1 MTTKE
6 FFNTFASSLRKGL
19 HTGGF
24 VEFCAP
30 VSTTGVPMQSSFQF
44 FRSKFLSGH
53 SVLDFGCGYG
63 TLAVN
68 FPDDIEY
75 TGIDF
80 SEEMLS
86 FAPEKSLNVN
96 FVCQDFHDLPFEDK
110 SFDVVVANE
119 SLFYGDVAE
128 AHSEIHRVL
137 KDGGK
142 FYSKMPLYRESSSF
156 DSFNKDLQAV
166 IDRVSGLNKGCFGFQ
181 KYNTYAEELS
191 KLFAFEHE
199 IGVEVRDTI
208 ASGLLKGCLNEDPSI
223 FPTKDLFGGKD
234 LSKEER
240 VEFLKDFFQK
250 TNFVYPSC
258 IWSSQGLFT
267 CSKK

>member
-1 MTTKE
+1 
-6 FFNTFASSLRKGL
+6 
-19 HTGGF
+19 
-24 VEFCAP
+24 
-30 VSTTGVPMQSSFQF
+30 MQSSFQF

-80 SEEMLS
+80 SEGMLS

-137 KDGGK
+137 KDGGR
-142 FYSKMPLYRESSSF
+142 FYSKMPLYQDFFSS
-156 DSFNKDLQAV
+156 DSFNESLRAV
-166 IDRVSGLNKGCFGFQ
+166 IDSVSGLNKGCFGFQ
-181 KYNTYAEELS
+181 KRDTYVAELS
-191 KLFAFEHE
+191 KLFTFEHE
-199 IGVEVRDTI
+199 ISIGVRDTV
-208 ASGLLKGCLNEDPSI
+208 APGLLKGCLNEDPSI
-223 FPTKDLFGGKD
+223 FPTSDFYGGKNYPKD
-234 LSKEER
+234 KKT
-240 VEFLKDFFQK
+240 EFLRDFFQK
-250 TNFVYPSC
+250 TNFVYPRC
-258 IWSSQGLFT
+258 IWSPKGLFT